1 MSVFPI
7 TFSIPKEKIVD
18 VIPIKTKYQ
27 SSLIPGQL
35 NTYIYKNEKDYY
47 EQYKESMFAL
57 TTKKCGWDCMRHY
70 EILANGCIP
79 YFPDI
84 ENCPSNTMA
93 LLPKELLLK
102 ANYLY
107 KSNSQI
113 SSESDEYISLSNQ
126 LLEYTKNYLT
136 TEKMANYILTKTN
149 HTSVSTILYLS
160 GQTSPDYLRCV
171 TLHGFKKQF
180 GQNCHDYPIIPHLYQ
195 IKDMNYESLYG
206 KGISYTNLLDINLH
220 SNEFDQ
226 TIENDIKTKKYDI
239 VIYGSY
245 HRGMPYYDLVMSYYD
260 PKNVILL
267 CGEDIHDCD
276 YINWI
281 NKSHY
286 VFVRELN
293 T

>member
-1 MSVFPI
+1 
-7 TFSIPKEKIVD
+7 
-18 VIPIKTKYQ
+18 
-27 SSLIPGQL
+27 
-35 NTYIYKNEKDYY
+35 
-47 EQYKESMFAL
+47 
-57 TTKKCGWDCMRHY
+57 
-70 EILANGCIP
+70 
-79 YFPDI
+79 
-84 ENCPSNTMA
+84 
-93 LLPKELLLK
+93 
-102 ANYLY
+102 
-107 KSNSQI
+107 
-113 SSESDEYISLSNQ
+113 
-126 LLEYTKNYLT
+126 
-136 TEKMANYILTKTN
+136 
-149 HTSVSTILYLS
+149 
-160 GQTSPDYLRCV
+160 
-171 TLHGFKKQF
+171 
-180 GQNCHDYPIIPHLYQ
+180 
-195 IKDMNYESLYG
+195 MNYESLYG